1 MDILSSITLSST
13 DINECV
19 FAFWTLVKSSFA
31 LTKEIEKINIEIIP
45 EEEISE
51 DKYQIQSDPDS
62 NILSNKIIQL
72 LQECLLSP
80 VNKFDKDIFYK
91 YDKEKMLDKETIDL
105 LDEEINNFKI
115 SYIEQQY
122 QIIKDLIAKYDLIK
136 NLKNFSEEKTFS
148 EELNKYDINGNI
160 FSFIGPF
167 NNKIIEEN
175 KKEENE
181 DSNEIEQFL
190 FNIMTMNYYNQKTAL
205 IERNMQIL
213 NTKIEDLKNK
223 NKIL

>member
-1 MDILSSITLSST
+1 MSEEENSSKKNKQEASPQS
-13 DINECV
+13 E
-19 FAFWTLVKSSFA
+19 
-31 LTKEIEKINIEIIP
+31 EEPIIP
-45 EEEISE
+45 EEETSE

-62 NILSNKIIQL
+62 NILSNKLIQL

-136 NLKNFSEEKTFS
+136 GLKNFSEEKTFS

>member
-1 MDILSSITLSST
+1 MSEEENSSKKNKQEASPQS
-13 DINECV
+13 E
-19 FAFWTLVKSSFA
+19 
-31 LTKEIEKINIEIIP
+31 EEPIIP

-62 NILSNKIIQL
+62 NILSNKLIQL

>member
-1 MDILSSITLSST
+1 MSDEENSSKKNKQEASPQS
-13 DINECV
+13 E
-19 FAFWTLVKSSFA
+19 
-31 LTKEIEKINIEIIP
+31 EEPIIP

-62 NILSNKIIQL
+62 NILSNKLIQL

-136 NLKNFSEEKTFS
+136 VLKNFSEEKTFS

>member
-1 MDILSSITLSST
+1 MSDEENSSKKNKQEASPQS
-13 DINECV
+13 E
-19 FAFWTLVKSSFA
+19 
-31 LTKEIEKINIEIIP
+31 EEPIIP

-80 VNKFDKDIFYK
+80 VNKFDNDIFYK

>member
-1 MDILSSITLSST
+1 MSDEENSSKKNKQEASLQS
-13 DINECV
+13 E
-19 FAFWTLVKSSFA
+19 
-31 LTKEIEKINIEIIP
+31 EEPIIP

-62 NILSNKIIQL
+62 NILSNKLIQL

>member
-1 MDILSSITLSST
+1 MSEEENSSKKNKQEASPQS
-13 DINECV
+13 E
-19 FAFWTLVKSSFA
+19 
-31 LTKEIEKINIEIIP
+31 EEPIIP

-62 NILSNKIIQL
+62 NILSNKLIQL

-136 NLKNFSEEKTFS
+136 VLKNFSEEKTFS

>member
-1 MDILSSITLSST
+1 MSEEENSSKKNKQEASPQS
-13 DINECV
+13 E
-19 FAFWTLVKSSFA
+19 
-31 LTKEIEKINIEIIP
+31 EEPIIP

-62 NILSNKIIQL
+62 NILSNKLIQL

-80 VNKFDKDIFYK
+80 VNKFDKDIFNK

-136 NLKNFSEEKTFS
+136 GLKNFSEEKTFS

>member
-1 MDILSSITLSST
+1 MSEEENSSKKSKQEASLP
-13 DINECV
+13 
-19 FAFWTLVKSSFA
+19 KSS
-31 LTKEIEKINIEIIP
+31 EEEPIIP

-51 DKYQIQSDPDS
+51 DKYQLQSDPDS
-62 NILSNKIIQL
+62 NILSNKLILL

-80 VNKFDKDIFYK
+80 VNKFNKDIFYN
-91 YDKEKMLDKETIDL
+91 YDKEKMLDKETIDT
-105 LDEEINNFKI
+105 LDIEINNFKI
-115 SYIEQQY
+115 SYIEEQY
-122 QIIKDLIAKYDLIK
+122 EIIKDLISKYDLIK

-190 FNIMTMNYYNQKTAL
+190 FDIMTMNYYNQKTAL
-205 IERNMQIL
+205 IEQNIQIL
-213 NTKIEDLKNK
+213 DSKIEDLKNK

>member
-1 MDILSSITLSST
+1 
-13 DINECV
+13 
-19 FAFWTLVKSSFA
+19 
-31 LTKEIEKINIEIIP
+31 
-45 EEEISE
+45 
-51 DKYQIQSDPDS
+51 
-62 NILSNKIIQL
+62 
-72 LQECLLSP
+72 
-80 VNKFDKDIFYK
+80 
-91 YDKEKMLDKETIDL
+91 MLDKETIDL

-136 NLKNFSEEKTFS
+136 GLKNFSEEKTFS

>member
-1 MDILSSITLSST
+1 MSEEENSSKKNKQEASLQS
-13 DINECV
+13 E
-19 FAFWTLVKSSFA
+19 
-31 LTKEIEKINIEIIP
+31 EEPIIP

-62 NILSNKIIQL
+62 NILSNKLIQL

-80 VNKFDKDIFYK
+80 VNKFDKDIFNK

>member
-1 MDILSSITLSST
+1 MSEEENSSKKNKQEASLQS
-13 DINECV
+13 E
-19 FAFWTLVKSSFA
+19 
-31 LTKEIEKINIEIIP
+31 EEPIIP

-136 NLKNFSEEKTFS
+136 VLKNFSEEKTFS

>member
-1 MDILSSITLSST
+1 MSEEENSSKKNKQEASPQS
-13 DINECV
+13 E
-19 FAFWTLVKSSFA
+19 
-31 LTKEIEKINIEIIP
+31 EEPIIP

-62 NILSNKIIQL
+62 NILSNKLIQL

-122 QIIKDLIAKYDLIK
+122 QVIKDLIAKYDLIK

>member
-1 MDILSSITLSST
+1 MSEDENSSKKNKQEASPQS
-13 DINECV
+13 E
-19 FAFWTLVKSSFA
+19 
-31 LTKEIEKINIEIIP
+31 EEPIIP

-62 NILSNKIIQL
+62 NILSNKLIQL

-136 NLKNFSEEKTFS
+136 GLKNFSEEKTFS

>member
-1 MDILSSITLSST
+1 MSDEENSSKKNKQEASLQS
-13 DINECV
+13 E
-19 FAFWTLVKSSFA
+19 
-31 LTKEIEKINIEIIP
+31 EEPIIP

-62 NILSNKIIQL
+62 NILSNKLIQL

-136 NLKNFSEEKTFS
+136 GLKNFSEEKTFS

>member
-1 MDILSSITLSST
+1 MSEEENSSKKNKQEASPQS
-13 DINECV
+13 E
-19 FAFWTLVKSSFA
+19 
-31 LTKEIEKINIEIIP
+31 EEPIIP

-62 NILSNKIIQL
+62 NILSNKLIQL

-136 NLKNFSEEKTFS
+136 GLKNFSEEKTFS

-190 FNIMTMNYYNQKTAL
+190 FNIMTINYYNQKTAL

>member
-1 MDILSSITLSST
+1 MSEEENSSKKNKQEASPQS
-13 DINECV
+13 E
-19 FAFWTLVKSSFA
+19 
-31 LTKEIEKINIEIIP
+31 EEPIIP

-62 NILSNKIIQL
+62 NILSNKLIQL

-190 FNIMTMNYYNQKTAL
+190 FDIMTMNYYNQKTAL
-205 IERNMQIL
+205 IEQNMQIL

>member
-1 MDILSSITLSST
+1 MSEEENSSK
-13 DINECV
+13 
-19 FAFWTLVKSSFA
+19 KSKQEASPQS
-31 LTKEIEKINIEIIP
+31 EEEPIIP

-190 FNIMTMNYYNQKTAL
+190 FDIMTMNYYNQKTAL

>member
-1 MDILSSITLSST
+1 MSEEENSSKKSNQEASPP
-13 DINECV
+13 
-19 FAFWTLVKSSFA
+19 KSS
-31 LTKEIEKINIEIIP
+31 EEEPIIP
-45 EEEISE
+45 EDGISE
-51 DKYQIQSDPDS
+51 DKYQLQSDPDS
-62 NILSNKIIQL
+62 NILSNKLIQL

-80 VNKFDKDIFYK
+80 VNKFNKDIFYK
-91 YDKEKMLDKETIDL
+91 YDKEKMLDKETIDS
-105 LDEEINNFKI
+105 LDIELNNFKI

-122 QIIKDLIAKYDLIK
+122 EIIKELIAKYDLIK

-190 FNIMTMNYYNQKTAL
+190 FDIMTMNYYNQKTAL
-205 IERNMQIL
+205 IEQNMQIL

>member
-1 MDILSSITLSST
+1 MSEEENSSKKNKQEASPQS
-13 DINECV
+13 E
-19 FAFWTLVKSSFA
+19 
-31 LTKEIEKINIEIIP
+31 EEPIIP

-136 NLKNFSEEKTFS
+136 GLKNFSEEKTFS

>member
-1 MDILSSITLSST
+1 MSEEENSSKKNKQEASPQS
-13 DINECV
+13 E
-19 FAFWTLVKSSFA
+19 
-31 LTKEIEKINIEIIP
+31 EEPIIP

-62 NILSNKIIQL
+62 NILSNKLIQL

-136 NLKNFSEEKTFS
+136 GLKNYSEEKTFS

>member
-1 MDILSSITLSST
+1 MSEEENSSKKNKQEASLQS
-13 DINECV
+13 E
-19 FAFWTLVKSSFA
+19 
-31 LTKEIEKINIEIIP
+31 EEPIIP

>member
-1 MDILSSITLSST
+1 MSDEENSSKKNKQEASPQS
-13 DINECV
+13 E
-19 FAFWTLVKSSFA
+19 
-31 LTKEIEKINIEIIP
+31 EEPIIP

>member
-1 MDILSSITLSST
+1 MSEEENSSKKNKQEASPQS
-13 DINECV
+13 E
-19 FAFWTLVKSSFA
+19 
-31 LTKEIEKINIEIIP
+31 EEPIIP

-51 DKYQIQSDPDS
+51 DKYQIQSYPDS

>member
-1 MDILSSITLSST
+1 MSEEENSSKKNKQETSPQS
-13 DINECV
+13 E
-19 FAFWTLVKSSFA
+19 
-31 LTKEIEKINIEIIP
+31 EEPIIP

-62 NILSNKIIQL
+62 NILSNKLIQL

-190 FNIMTMNYYNQKTAL
+190 FDIMTMNYYNQKTAL
-205 IERNMQIL
+205 IEQNMQIL

>member
-1 MDILSSITLSST
+1 MSEEENSSKKNKQEASPQS
-13 DINECV
+13 E
-19 FAFWTLVKSSFA
+19 
-31 LTKEIEKINIEIIP
+31 EEPIIP

-62 NILSNKIIQL
+62 NILSNKLIQL

-122 QIIKDLIAKYDLIK
+122 QIIKDLIPKYDLIK